1 MDGLIEGEK
10 DTERTKTSK
19 EGGMEREEREVGNT
33 MDDLVLTARKNI
45 AKCDKWNELQSE
57 QEDRGFEHRLW
68 VSDCAC
74 SYLSQRCVCLCVCI
88 CVCCVVW
95 LYREGMWDT
104 HTERDMGKREFRDW

>member
-1 MDGLIEGEK
+1 
-10 DTERTKTSK
+10 
-19 EGGMEREEREVGNT
+19 

-45 AKCDKWNELQSE
+45 AKCDKWCELQSE